1 MFDCTFPEIE
11 HRFKADKQTL
21 IKEAGFTS
29 FVLVCLVIS
38 MDALRLIQEIYT
50 VI

>member
-21 IKEAGFTS
+21 IKEAGS
-29 FVLVCLVIS
+29 H
-38 MDALRLIQEIYT
+38 RLY
-50 VI
+50 